1 MAGLQILRNMLLLLF
16 FLVLYAVSSGFS
28 MDVCSNTILPG
39 SKGDPGEVGDAGD
52 EGRLGKT
59 GPPGHAG
66 VPGEN
71 GEKGEDGRTGKPGPA
86 GERGQT
92 GERGIAGDLGLKG
105 KAGSTCD
112 CGRYRKVVGQMDINI
127 NKLKNA
133 VKFLKNVILGVKET
147 EQKFYLLVKEERKH
161 SDAQL
166 NCRLRGGI
174 LAPAD
179 SENISTLL
187 GSYISEAGLTHVLV
201 GTEVE
206 TEHRGNSTVP
216 GGRCTQLA
224 SNGALSPTVC
234 DTQKFYICEFSRI

>member
-1 MAGLQILRNMLLLLF
+1 MAGQEFLRKTLLLLL
-16 FLVLYAVSSGFS
+16 FLVLYAIALGFS

-59 GPPGHAG
+59 GPPGHTG

-71 GEKGEDGRTGKPGPA
+71 GEIGDAGRTGKTGPA

-92 GERGIAGDLGLKG
+92 GERGSAGASGIKG

-112 CGRYRKVVGQMDINI
+112 CGRYRKVVGQMDINV

-133 VKFLKNVILGVKET
+133 AKFLKNVVLGVKET
-147 EQKFYLLVKEERKH
+147 EQRFYLLVKEERKH

-166 NCRLRGGI
+166 NCRLRGGT
-174 LAPAD
+174 LALAGT
-179 SENISTLL
+179 ENISTLL

-201 GTEVE
+201 GTGGEP
-206 TEHRGNSTVP
+206 EHGGNATVS
-216 GGRCTQLA
+216 GRRCTQVA
-224 SNGALSPTVC
+224 SDGALSRAEC
-234 DTQKFYICEFSRI
+234 DAMKFYICEFSRN

>member
-1 MAGLQILRNMLLLLF
+1 MAGLQILRKRLLLLF
-16 FLVLYAVSSGFS
+16 FLVLYAISSGFS

-59 GPPGHAG
+59 GPPGQAG

-71 GEKGEDGRTGKPGPA
+71 GEKGDTGRTGKPGPA
-86 GERGQT
+86 GEQGKT
-92 GERGIAGDLGLKG
+92 GDPGTAGDSGLKG
-105 KAGSTCD
+105 KTGSTCD

-127 NKLKNA
+127 NKLKNTI
-133 VKFLKNVILGVKET
+133 KFLKTVILGVKET

-166 NCRLRGGI
+166 TCRLRGGT
-174 LAPAD
+174 LAVAD

-201 GTEVE
+201 GTGG
-206 TEHRGNSTVP
+206 EHEHVGNSTVS
-216 GGRCTQLA
+216 GGSCTHLA
-224 SNGALSPTVC
+224 SNGALSPTEC
-234 DTQKFYICEFSRI
+234 DAQKFYICEFSRN

>member
-1 MAGLQILRNMLLLLF
+1 MAGQEFLRKTLLLLL

-59 GPPGHAG
+59 GPPGHTG
-66 VPGEN
+66 ISGEN
-71 GEKGEDGRTGKPGPA
+71 GEKGDAGRPGKSGPA

-92 GERGIAGDLGLKG
+92 GEQGNAGPSGLKG

-112 CGRYRKVVGQMDINI
+112 CGRYRKVVGQMDINV

-161 SDAQL
+161 HDAQL
-166 NCRLRGGI
+166 NCRLRGGT
-174 LAPAD
+174 LALAD
-179 SENISTLL
+179 SQNISTLL

-201 GTEVE
+201 GTGGEP
-206 TEHRGNSTVP
+206 EHGGNSTVS
-216 GGRCTQLA
+216 GRRCTQVA
-224 SNGALSPTVC
+224 SDGALSRAEC
-234 DTQKFYICEFSRI
+234 DAEKFYICEFSRN

>member
-59 GPPGHAG
+59 GPPGHVG
-66 VPGEN
+66 IPGEN
-71 GEKGEDGRTGKPGPA
+71 GEKGEAGRTGKPGPA
-86 GERGQT
+86 GEQGKP
-92 GERGIAGDLGLKG
+92 GERGIAGDSGLKG
-105 KAGSTCD
+105 KA
-112 CGRYRKVVGQMDINI
+112 
-127 NKLKNA
+127 
-133 VKFLKNVILGVKET
+133 VILGVKET

-166 NCRLRGGI
+166 NCRLRGGT
-174 LAPAD
+174 LALANSD
-179 SENISTLL
+179 NISMLL

-201 GTEVE
+201 GTEGE
-206 TEHRGNSTVP
+206 PEHRGNSTVS

-234 DTQKFYICEFSRI
+234 DAQKFYICEFSRI